1 MKTETS
7 PQPTA
12 AEAQADDASAQAA
25 VQVALDRRDNGGRA
39 GGAPGQYFTGTEHG
53 R

>member
-1 MKTETS
+1 MKTES
-7 PQPTA
+7 DPQPRA

-25 VQVALDRRDNGGRA
+25 VQVALDRRDNGGR
-39 GGAPGQYFTGTEHG
+39 TGTEHD